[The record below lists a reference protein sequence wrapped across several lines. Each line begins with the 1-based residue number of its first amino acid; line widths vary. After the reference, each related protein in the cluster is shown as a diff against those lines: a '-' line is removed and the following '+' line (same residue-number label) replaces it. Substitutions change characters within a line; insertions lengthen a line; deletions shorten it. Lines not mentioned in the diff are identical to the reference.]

1 MVAVPLGVVTATFL
15 TPSVPAGVLAVM
27 QVVFINTIVAATPST
42 VTLVAPFKLVPAIAN
57 VVPPEVVPE
66 AGLTI
71 EMIGGPAAIG
81 NSMM

>member
-15 TPSVPAGVLAVM
+15 TPNVPAGVLAVI
-27 QVVFINTIVAATPST
+27 QVVFINTIVAAMPST
-42 VTLVAPFKLVPAIAN
+42 FTLVAPFKLVPAIAN

-71 EMIGGPAAIG
+71 EMIGDPAAIG